1 MTLGNIESIK
11 EKGLEL
17 LKNKKNKRGIEI
29 YKSLLYQ
36 WSTPI
41 KISKELNKEQHKD
54 LKRPMSSVSRYL
66 NAFDQLGWLESRPV
80 YEGAKRK
87 EFKSTLNPYF
97 EHWESKGIEFSKQ
110 EKNFIKKKLE
120 ESYALAFNVEDNFIE
135 DIDNIIKQLVY
146 STLKENLSIFA
157 EKINLRKDSEIP
169 ICIKISLK
177 LFDRVTLRILNE
189 YLIKIFLHDLKNIK
203 ITESEATK
211 LALLLRDLELKADGK
226 I

>member
-87 EFKSTLNPYF
+87 EFKS
-97 EHWESKGIEFSKQ
+97 S
-110 EKNFIKKKLE
+110 
-120 ESYALAFNVEDNFIE
+120 
-135 DIDNIIKQLVY
+135 
-146 STLKENLSIFA
+146 
-157 EKINLRKDSEIP
+157 
-169 ICIKISLK
+169 
-177 LFDRVTLRILNE
+177 
-189 YLIKIFLHDLKNIK
+189 
-203 ITESEATK
+203 
-211 LALLLRDLELKADGK
+211 
-226 I
+226 